1 VIYTYSCI
9 DCSTKFRIPYSDTLL
24 NLVPDSSTKSKKT
37 RQCLIGN
44 LIPYQT
50 PSSFSTSRF
59 FLYVNFCWKIL
70 LANFVKAIVN
80 TAKYARNTLLFLICI
95 YRGFRESA
103 VFIRYRDSLC
113 KKYSTR
119 ISIHALEF
127 QDSAIS
133 FPVAQR

>member
-1 VIYTYSCI
+1 MAVSG
-9 DCSTKFRIPYSDTLL
+9 
-24 NLVPDSSTKSKKT
+24 NLAIETIWLSWVPGFCLQKLPLKKPQSKKP

-50 PSSFSTSRF
+50 PSSFSTSGF
-59 FLYVNFCWKIL
+59 FLYVNFCGKFL
-70 LANFVKAIVN
+70 LANFVKATVN